1 MLQNTADMAH
11 LAASMCNTL
20 DDIISDADSLTKTV
34 NYYHEGTL
42 ETLRDLGSMTDAA
55 AGSLKS
61 LTVFC
66 TSFEN
71 QLKTVGD
78 SLNSS
83 TQKTLNGL
91 AGTLDGLGNGLDQTD
106 VLKNAK
112 DTIKTVI
119 DDKWDEY
126 TTKDTTILNID
137 MDAKPVSLT
146 SDKNPSPRTVQ
157 IILRTSEIREKD
169 KSNAA
174 EVDESYHPE
183 GNVFHRIAS
192 IFTRIWKMIT
202 SLFQK

>member
-1 MLQNTADMAH
+1 M
-11 LAASMCNTL
+11 
-20 DDIISDADSLTKTV
+20 
-34 NYYHEGTL
+34 
-42 ETLRDLGSMTDAA
+42 
-55 AGSLKS
+55 
-61 LTVFC
+61 
-66 TSFEN
+66 
-71 QLKTVGD
+71 
-78 SLNSS
+78 
-83 TQKTLNGL
+83 
-91 AGTLDGLGNGLDQTD
+91 GNGLDQTD

-157 IILRTSEIREKD
+157 IILRTGEIREKD

>member
-1 MLQNTADMAH
+1 M
-11 LAASMCNTL
+11 
-20 DDIISDADSLTKTV
+20 
-34 NYYHEGTL
+34 
-42 ETLRDLGSMTDAA
+42 
-55 AGSLKS
+55 
-61 LTVFC
+61 FC